1 MRVAVPIAA
10 GFEDSEFSV
19 LRDRLGAA
27 GHHLVLLGARAGE
40 KVIGRKGIVTAVI
53 DAAAQQLDP
62 DDYDAMFISGGQA
75 PDALRLNRALVAFV
89 RQFMATGK
97 PVAAICYGPQLLIEA
112 DAVSGRTVTSWPSVR
127 TDLVN
132 AGADW
137 VNASV
142 VQDGNLVTSRRPGD
156 LDAFCAALLGKLA
169 STSSTL
175 P

>member
-1 MRVAVPIAA
+1 
-10 GFEDSEFSV
+10 
-19 LRDRLGAA
+19 
-27 GHHLVLLGARAGE
+27 
-40 KVIGRKGIVTAVI
+40 
-53 DAAAQQLDP
+53 
-62 DDYDAMFISGGQA
+62 
-75 PDALRLNRALVAFV
+75 
-89 RQFMATGK
+89 
-97 PVAAICYGPQLLIEA
+97 
-112 DAVSGRTVTSWPSVR
+112 VSGRTVTSWPSVR